1 MKHWR
6 RAFSHFLV
14 SDSISVGGGRGTL
27 RNSQLSRFSLTKRN
41 VDSTSSGEHQ
51 TVRQLSVHPSAAAAS
66 APRSDGERKSG
77 RERRMPRQAAVQEKT
92 RIIRKFTFPCELCS
106 PRTGHEDNAH
116 GILFIGDNGA
126 FIASLDVPSP
136 LHRQSDPLLEK
147 VKKPWRDS
155 LPLFCSFYDLC
166 ITSTSCINIRFRQGA

>member
-1 MKHWR
+1 MNWR

-41 VDSTSSGEHQ
+41 VDSTASGEHQ
-51 TVRQLSVHPSAAAAS
+51 TVRQLSAHPSAAASAS
-66 APRSDGERKSG
+66 RSDGERKSG

-106 PRTGHEDNAH
+106 PRTGQENNAYS
-116 GILFIGDNGA
+116 ILFGRDNGA
-126 FIASLDVPSP
+126 FISLWTSPSP

-147 VKKPWRDS
+147 VMKPRRDS